1 MYDVSCQTVSM
12 AVMLRPRDSH
22 RQSRMHHDGS
32 LSRLDMIAEP
42 SERSRLSA
50 PATVL
55 VGFSDHRLLKAE
67 GTSANQSRRCGKTE
81 NRLSTTEREAKRTRR
96 RLKRRYAKSRSS
108 TDLSSSEQGNR
119 VIREVRSSHIRRQV
133 DEAAGSSPGLLW
145 QTVGRLLFQQQLV
158 RRKGHGDTR

>member
-55 VGFSDHRLLKAE
+55 VGLSDHRLLKAVLRCTRPPAPSVIYTYCDLKSIDVPAFCAYLRQSPSV
-67 GTSANQSRRCGKTE
+67 TSP
-81 NRLSTTEREAKRTRR
+81 
-96 RLKRRYAKSRSS
+96 
-108 TDLSSSEQGNR
+108 SEDPDE
-119 VIREVRSSHIRRQV
+119 IVR
-133 DEAAGSSPGLLW
+133 
-145 QTVGRLLFQQQLV
+145 
-158 RRKGHGDTR
+158 